1 MLVQAL
7 KTQKVSYDGSPSHC
21 LNIDYHSGCGKN
33 LLVGIDLGTGLCS
46 NLDYDHWTASENHGS
61 SGLCLLLSDDGFGTA
76 VIPSLQNETFY
87 KYFLLKMKTP

>member
-1 MLVQAL
+1 MQAL
-7 KTQKVSYDGSPSHC
+7 QKVSNDGCPSHC

-33 LLVGIDLGTGLCS
+33 LLVGIDLCS

-61 SGLCLLLSDDGFGTA
+61 SGLCLLLSDDGFGTV